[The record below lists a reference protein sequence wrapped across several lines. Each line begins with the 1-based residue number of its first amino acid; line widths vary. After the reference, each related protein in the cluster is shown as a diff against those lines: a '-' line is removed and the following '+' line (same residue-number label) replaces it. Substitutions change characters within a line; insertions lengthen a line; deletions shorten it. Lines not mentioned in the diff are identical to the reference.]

1 MGNTNIKPLDHNQQ
15 KTTNDTELHYLGN
28 CLHDLYLCYN
38 RPRAFDIKKHLI
50 RQMRIMLDG
59 LENEVV
65 KQQKEDRCRT

>member
-1 MGNTNIKPLDHNQQ
+1 MGNINTKPQDHNQQ
-15 KTTNDTELHYLGN
+15 KTTDVPELHYLGN
-28 CLHDLYLCYN
+28 CLHDLYLCYS
-38 RPRAFDIKKHLI
+38 RPRAYDIKKHLI